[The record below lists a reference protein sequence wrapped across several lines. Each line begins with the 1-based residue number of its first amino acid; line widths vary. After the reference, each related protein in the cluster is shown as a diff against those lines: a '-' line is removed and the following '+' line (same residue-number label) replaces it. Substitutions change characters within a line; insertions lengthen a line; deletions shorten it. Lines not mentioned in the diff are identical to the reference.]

1 MERVWCV
8 PQPLCRP
15 ITSKDTMEAKSCPS
29 NLGVCLCWG
38 WEQGTTRS
46 PGGYLWQILNPPGGQ
61 PSPSEQTLCPWLPQL
76 WQGPMASG
84 DSPARVRDSP
94 THSD

>member
-1 MERVWCV
+1 MV
-8 PQPLCRP
+8 
-15 ITSKDTMEAKSCPS
+15 CPTAPMQS
-29 NLGVCLCWG
+29 HH
-38 WEQGTTRS
+38 EQGHH
-46 PGGYLWQILNPPGGQ
+46 GGQILSIQPGDLPLLGLGTGDHKVPRGIPLADPKFPWGQ